1 MISIDYKIGKQ
12 SSCRRALSS
21 ALLICSRKIALM
33 ASQSQ
38 IGLPDI
44 RSGHQSADI
53 LRTTALEDP
62 GIIVEIWQLL
72 RQAVD
77 VEI

>member
-1 MISIDYKIGKQ
+1 
-12 SSCRRALSS
+12 
-21 ALLICSRKIALM
+21 M

-53 LRTTALEDP
+53 LRITALEDP

-77 VEI
+77 VEIWQFFLSAHFV